1 MAAREVG
8 ADAAI
13 AAGLAHQGNLASES
27 ALAVFGLAAAMKA
40 SGRLTL
46 TGEGRTYALSFRRGT
61 VEHASSSDPQD
72 DLGRFLLERDV
83 IPPGALA
90 KAEATQGA
98 VGGDLVSALIAGR
111 FVNPGDVAALLQ
123 EHGSRVAQRALAVEA
138 GGWSWDPEA
147 APPPGAFPLGSPF
160 GMLCAAVRTLDA
172 AALTRRLGEREHR
185 VASRIGGRVAME
197 ELRLTAQEARAA
209 AQFDGVRSPG
219 ELAAAGDAL
228 AVLRLALLLGELQL
242 LAFGASRKGAPPP
255 APSVASAP
263 AGVPTIPSPPQEETA
278 GRGGTTP
285 TPSAMKPAGTSA
297 TGTRPSV
304 AAGAP
309 PRPAT
314 PPPSAP
320 RHAATSAPAAR
331 PGTTPAPAPAPRPAA
346 LDRASLEKLQA
357 KLRDADHFAVLGLK
371 QDATGAQ
378 IKAAYFQLAK
388 AYHPDA
394 IPTDT
399 GAEVK
404 KLCADVF
411 AKVSEAWS
419 VLSDEGSRTTY
430 LERIRTGG
438 TAEVDVARIFQAE
451 NIFQAGTLLVKGR
464 RYDEALRKFDEAM
477 KLNADEPEFG
487 MWKAWCEFLL
497 ADDKGK
503 KLGPASSAVEAGLKK
518 NPRCAQGYLF
528 LGQMAKIAGNLALA
542 EKSLRRGLDVAP
554 DHLDLQRELKYL
566 RK

>member
-1 MAAREVG
+1 MAAREIG

-46 TGEGRTYALSFRRGT
+46 TGKGQTYVLSFRRGT
-61 VEHASSSDPQD
+61 VEHASSTDPQD

-83 IPPGALA
+83 IPPAALA
-90 KAEATQGA
+90 QAEATQGA
-98 VGGDLVSALIAGR
+98 VGGDLVTALIAGR

-123 EHGSRVAQRALAVEA
+123 EHGSRVAQHALAVEA
-138 GGWSWDPEA
+138 GGWSWDPQA

-172 AALTRRLGEREHR
+172 AALMRRLGEREHR
-185 VASRIGGRVAME
+185 VASRIGGRVALE

-209 AQFDGVRSPG
+209 AQFDGARSPA
-219 ELAAAGDAL
+219 ELAAANPGDTL
-228 AVLRLALLLGELQL
+228 AVLRLAVLLGELQL
-242 LAFGASRKGAPPP
+242 LAFGAPRKGAPPP
-255 APSVASAP
+255 APAAAP
-263 AGVPTIPSPPQEETA
+263 APAAPAAAPVTGAKPTAPVVPAAAKVPTPPAATRTA
-278 GRGGTTP
+278 
-285 TPSAMKPAGTSA
+285 PAVT
-297 TGTRPSV
+297 
-304 AAGAP
+304 

-320 RHAATSAPAAR
+320 RPAATSASAPR
-331 PGTTPAPAPAPRPAA
+331 PGTTPAPVPTPRPAA

-357 KLRDADHFAVLGLK
+357 KLRDADHFAVLGVK

-388 AYHPDA
+388 SYHPDA

-399 GAEVK
+399 GPDLK

-419 VLSDEGSRTTY
+419 VLSDEGSRATY

-451 NIFQAGTLLVKGR
+451 NVFQAGTLLVKGR

-477 KLNADEPEFG
+477 KLNTDEPEFG

-497 ADDKGK
+497 ADDKAK
-503 KLGPASSAVEAGLKK
+503 KFGPASIAIEAGLKK

-554 DHLDLQRELKYL
+554 DHMDLQRELKYL